1 MNSVYPLF
9 SYPVMVC
16 SENYKFTGSEEKYI
30 SELPMADNI
39 GNNMSRNDR
48 ILDST
53 ELSNLKAFI
62 DLQIYSYKNK
72 ILRMKDENEIYITQ
86 SWANRSKTNQF
97 HPKHK
102 HPNSIISG
110 VMFISGNDK
119 NELPPIRFHRTNDLV
134 PLNFDY
140 EELNDFNSDCRWFES
155 VQGRLILFPSLVEHD
170 VEKNKSSQER
180 TTLSFNTFVRGEI
193 GNSAQLTAV
202 KMS

>member
-1 MNSVYPLF
+1 
-9 SYPVMVC
+9 
-16 SENYKFTGSEEKYI
+16 
-30 SELPMADNI
+30 
-39 GNNMSRNDR
+39 MSRNDR
-48 ILDST
+48 SLDSA

-86 SWANRSKTNQF
+86 SWANKSKTNQF

-102 HPNSIISG
+102 HPNSLISG
-110 VMFISGNDK
+110 VMFVSEND
-119 NELPPIRFHRTNDLV
+119 EDGLPPIRFHRTNDLL

-140 EELNDFNSDCRWFES
+140 EELNDFNADCRWFKP

-170 VEKNKSSQER
+170 VEKNKSSRER
-180 TTLSFNTFVRGEI
+180 ITLSFNTFVRGEI
-193 GNSAQLTAV
+193 GNSAQLTEV